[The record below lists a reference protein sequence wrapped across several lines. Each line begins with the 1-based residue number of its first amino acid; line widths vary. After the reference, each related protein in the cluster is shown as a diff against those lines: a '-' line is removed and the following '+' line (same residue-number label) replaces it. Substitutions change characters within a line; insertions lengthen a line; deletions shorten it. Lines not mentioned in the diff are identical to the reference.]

1 MKGNPRFERA
11 IKLLLIGSSQRYG
24 MRTERLRQ
32 MVGDL
37 ADFQTY
43 LEERGYSQIFTLVSD
58 EQLTYAVI
66 SAADFPV
73 SESLPISNGA
83 LALALYAWKFQAQ
96 HGLPVDHAHL
106 VERFQFHKQASSRI
120 KRYMT
125 ELERLGWLIHEE
137 AEGQTTYSLTALGR
151 HCMGLNFLQQ
161 VVKDSQGRDVSQAEV
176 AEFFGLP
183 APEANQAIDEE
194 EQPTSDFN
202 ESRGSAAKLAMFD

>member
-11 IKLLLIGSSQRYG
+11 LKLLLIGSSQRYG
-24 MRTERLRQ
+24 MRTDRLRQ

-37 ADFQTY
+37 TDFQTY
-43 LEERGYSQIFTLVSD
+43 LEERGYTRIFTLVSD
-58 EQLTYAVI
+58 EQITYAVI

-73 SESLPISNGA
+73 SENLPISNGA

-125 ELERLGWLIHEE
+125 ELERLGWLTHEE
-137 AEGQTTYSLTALGR
+137 AEGQTTYSLTSLGR
-151 HCMGLNFLQQ
+151 QCIGLNFLQQ

-176 AEFFGLP
+176 VEFFGLP
-183 APEANQAIDEE
+183 LSEADQVMDEE
-194 EQPTSDFN
+194 EQTDLDSDDRAPT
-202 ESRGSAAKLAMFD
+202 AQLAMFD